1 MHHSS
6 CCIVGVMGSFH
17 YISEKHMNRCL
28 DEFSFRWDPRK
39 VSDGE
44 RTVEAIKAAEG
55 KRLMC
60 RVPVG
65 G

>member
-1 MHHSS
+1 
-6 CCIVGVMGSFH
+6 MGSFH